1 VVETE
6 AGAISEERML
16 YPDGSL
22 FINADGPKAG
32 RAIAEAPDQGR
43 PVVLCYGDGTRRI
56 VESRPAPSAA

>member
-1 VVETE
+1 
-6 AGAISEERML
+6 ML

-43 PVVLCYGDGTRRI
+43 PVVLCYRDGTRRTI
-56 VESRPAPSAA
+56 ESRPAPSAA